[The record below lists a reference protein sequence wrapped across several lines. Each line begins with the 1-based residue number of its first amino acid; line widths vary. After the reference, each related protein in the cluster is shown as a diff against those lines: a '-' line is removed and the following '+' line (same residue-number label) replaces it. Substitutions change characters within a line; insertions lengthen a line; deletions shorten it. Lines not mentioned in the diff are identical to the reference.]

1 MERLQTKL
9 QSAETEN
16 KTLTEKVTSLEL
28 SLGSATSE
36 REDLRTING
45 KSSADLKKALGVLY
59 ALLACF
65 VLLVGSMCVCVA
77 DFMCM
82 SNFCSGILFCV
93 GLAKRVLMLF
103 HKFCR
108 ISMTTRRRS

>member
-16 KTLTEKVTSLEL
+16 KRLTEKVTTLEL

-36 REDLRTING
+36 REDLRSMNE
-45 KSSADLKKALGVLY
+45 KSSADLKKALGVLC

-65 VLLVGSMCVCVA
+65 VLLLESMCVWGGGGGGGRFYVHVKLR
-77 DFMCM
+77 
-82 SNFCSGILFCV
+82 ILFCV
-93 GLAKRVLMLF
+93 WLAKRVADLIPQFIPIL
-103 HKFCR
+103 
-108 ISMTTRRRS
+108 